1 MNVAVDECALAT
13 GRTIFL
19 VGPTGV
25 GKTEASLWL
34 AKQIDAE
41 IVSADSMLVYRGM
54 DIGTAK
60 PTPEKRAAVRHHLI
74 DILDP
79 TESFSVG
86 KYRQLA
92 KEAIADIHG
101 RGKMVLVC
109 GGTGLYV
116 RALVDGLFEGPSA
129 DWPLRQEL
137 EAEAE
142 RNGPES
148 LYAKLMEVDP
158 ETAEKL
164 SPKDVRR
171 VIRALEVHAAA
182 HRPISELQSQW
193 KQRGRAPTMFG
204 LTMSRSL
211 LYHRI
216 EERVDTMFGRGLVE
230 ETERLLARGLRANRT
245 AMQAIGY
252 KEVAAY
258 LDGECSLEEAK
269 KLLKRDSRRYAKR
282 QLTWFR
288 KDDRIQWYSFD
299 DYATRQELYE
309 CLLEGLGG
317 MTEMT
322 RGQFRH
328 PQ

>member
-1 MNVAVDECALAT
+1 MNVAVAERAFPT
-13 GRTIFL
+13 GRALFL

-34 AKQIDAE
+34 AKRIDAE
-41 IVSADSMLVYRGM
+41 IVSADSMLVYCGM

-60 PTPEKRAAVRHHLI
+60 PTPEERAAVRHHLI
-74 DILDP
+74 DVLEP

-92 KEAIADIHG
+92 KDAIADIHG
-101 RGKMVLVC
+101 RGKMALVC

-116 RALVDGLFEGPSA
+116 RALVDGLFEGPGA
-129 DWPLRQEL
+129 DWPLREEL
-137 EAEAE
+137 EAEVERSGPQSLHAE
-142 RNGPES
+142 
-148 LYAKLMEVDP
+148 LMKVDR

-171 VIRALEVHAAA
+171 VIRALEVHSAA

-193 KQRGRAPTMFG
+193 KQRGRGPTMLG
-204 LTMSRSL
+204 LTMKRSL
-211 LYHRI
+211 LYQRI
-216 EERVDTMFGRGLVE
+216 EERVDRMFERGLVE
-230 ETERLLARGLRANRT
+230 ETEKLLERGLRTNRT

-252 KEVAAY
+252 KEVVAY
-258 LDGECSLEEAK
+258 LSGECSLEEAK
-269 KLLKRDSRRYAKR
+269 KLLKRNSRRYAKR

-288 KDDRIQWYSFD
+288 KDDRIKWYNFD

-309 CLLEGLGG
+309 GLLEGLRG
-317 MTEMT
+317 MTKT
-322 RGQFRH
+322 TQGQSLH